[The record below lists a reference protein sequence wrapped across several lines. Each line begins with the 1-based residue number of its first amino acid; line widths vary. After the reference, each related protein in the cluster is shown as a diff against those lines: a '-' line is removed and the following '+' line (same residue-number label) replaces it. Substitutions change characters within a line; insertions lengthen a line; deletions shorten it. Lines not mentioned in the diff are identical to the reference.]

1 MLSYFSLT
9 LHKRGRDRGWAAP
22 ASPGAEGLWRWGG
35 ARWRKS
41 RPSSRAAM
49 AAPGRRW
56 SVLLFRALQS
66 TAARRA
72 MHDTRLHHGM
82 CCSSSTNGAASS
94 PSSGCSALA
103 GGLLEASWPLPPLA
117 RPPTP
122 VRPTDAESPDHG
134 RLDLRSTLWRYGLA
148 VGCGAIGKV
157 WASSPAWSKGGHN
170 HSLFGQEE

>member
-1 MLSYFSLT
+1 
-9 LHKRGRDRGWAAP
+9 
-22 ASPGAEGLWRWGG
+22 
-35 ARWRKS
+35 
-41 RPSSRAAM
+41 M

-66 TAARRA
+66 LPARRA
-72 MHDTRLHHGM
+72 MHDTAPPRDVLLFEHERGRFFTLLGLF
-82 CCSSSTNGAASS
+82 CAGQGVFWAS
-94 PSSGCSALA
+94 LA
-103 GGLLEASWPLPPLA
+103 IASLA

-157 WASSPAWSKGGHN
+157 WASSPAWSKRVGTILSVRAGRVMG
-170 HSLFGQEE
+170 SRPSWISRSG